1 MKDEEIL
8 IIGSNGQLGRA
19 LQQKYPAATA
29 VDSDK
34 LDITN
39 KEALENYDWSKT
51 KVIIN
56 AAAYTNVDGAE
67 IDTGR
72 ILAWDINAVAPSYLV
87 NVCLQNEI
95 VLIHVSTDYVFD
107 GTKDMH
113 TETEK
118 LSPIS
123 VYGESKAAGDI
134 AVSILPSHYILR
146 TSWVIGD
153 GRNFVKTMLELG
165 NKGISP
171 QVVSDQIGRLTFT
184 NELVKAI
191 SHLLSNQSPF
201 GTYNVSDEG
210 PSVSWADITREIFKL
225 AGFTNTVTDV
235 TTVDYYKGKENI
247 APRPLQS
254 SLDLSK
260 LKATGYSPNNWNDDL
275 SKYIKEQGSL

>member
-95 VLIHVSTDYVFD
+95 VLVHISTDYVFD

-153 GRNFVKTMLELG
+153 GKNFVKTMLELG
-165 NKGISP
+165 NKGINP

-201 GTYNVSDEG
+201 GTYNVSNEG
-210 PSVSWADITREIFKL
+210 AVVSWADITREIFKL
-225 AGFTNTVTDV
+225 AGFTNTVTNV
-235 TTVDYYKGKENI
+235 TTVDYYKGKKNI

-260 LKATGYSPNNWNDDL
+260 LKETGYSPNNWNDDL